1 VKARAYLAA
10 ALLFACGRTSEDADA
25 TPTATVDAACQS
37 CGAARCAVPGACSLA
52 AACEQVQCGSATVDE
67 QACLRP
73 SCESDDDC
81 AQGHSCIS
89 VMVGHRY
96 DCVETDG
103 VCECSLGK
111 GLFPEKLCSPTGAG
125 TDEEPCGAALC
136 KTDQDCASDARCVA
150 VPNAEHPECH
160 ATICSQL

>member
-1 VKARAYLAA
+1 MKAIAYLAA
-10 ALLFACGRTSEDADA
+10 ALLFGCGRTSESADA
-25 TPTATVDAACQS
+25 VPTSTVEAACQS
-37 CGAARCAVPGACSLA
+37 CGEAGCAVPGACSLE
-52 AACEQVQCGSATVDE
+52 AACNRVQCGGATVDE

-73 SCESDDDC
+73 SCDSDDDC
-81 AQGHSCIS
+81 TPGSSCTS
-89 VMVGHRY
+89 ALVSYRY

-103 VCECSLGK
+103 VCECSAGK
-111 GLFPEKLCSPTGAG
+111 GLLPVKLCSPTQSG

-150 VPNAEHPECH
+150 VPNAEHPECN